1 MGDAGEPCKLHKS
14 LPMIRRDSGVQ
25 LCETTDEDRQAGD
38 ELEVAHGE
46 HGLFESVMQP
56 GGIGMILRE

>member
-1 MGDAGEPCKLHKS
+1 VGDAGKPRKLHKS

-25 LCETTDEDRQAGD
+25 LCEATDEDRQAGD

-46 HGLFESVMQP
+46 HGLSESAVQSECMD
-56 GGIGMILRE
+56 MTLRG